1 LGNELD
7 TLKRA
12 SRELAEAGKAVQQ
25 ELAQADPAEL
35 QKMRGGRG
43 PKDSDEK
50 RQEGGESKEGQGQE
64 AKSGSE
70 NGDPQPGDENSPDN
84 GAAKGEPQDGN
95 EKPAGSAD
103 ADQKKSDTEGEKGKG
118 DQPGEGKQPGDP
130 KSNQPGDGQKP
141 GESPAKGDQPAE
153 GGKPGQQPGQGKQ
166 SQDGKPMPGDSPSGK
181 PQPGKGKPGEGK
193 PGQSPDGKGEG
204 QGSPSEQSPSPP
216 SAPRQKPGLRPPAPP
231 QKPSSQQPSSTAQQG
246 GNQTGPGNPIT
257 GQGFV
262 QWSDQIRNIEELIDD
277 PKMRAEVARI
287 REAARSMRAEFKR
300 HSKEPQW
307 GLVRMQILEP
317 LSEIQEKL
325 KEEIARR
332 ESPDSLVPID
342 RDPVPDKYAELV
354 RRYYERIGSGK

>member
-1 LGNELD
+1 
-7 TLKRA
+7 
-12 SRELAEAGKAVQQ
+12 
-25 ELAQADPAEL
+25 
-35 QKMRGGRG
+35 M
-43 PKDSDEK
+43 
-50 RQEGGESKEGQGQE
+50 
-64 AKSGSE
+64 
-70 NGDPQPGDENSPDN
+70 PGDS
-84 GAAKGEPQDGN
+84 
-95 EKPAGSAD
+95 S
-103 ADQKKSDTEGEKGKG
+103 
-118 DQPGEGKQPGDP
+118 QPSE
-130 KSNQPGDGQKP
+130 GQKP
-141 GESPAKGDQPAE
+141 GQSPGEQK
-153 GGKPGQQPGQGKQ
+153 GQGQ
-166 SQDGKPMPGDSPSGK
+166 SPKGSGESPSGE
-181 PQPGKGKPGEGK
+181 PQPGEGKPGEGK
-193 PGQSPDGKGEG
+193 PGQSPGGKSEG